1 MFRRLLILQLL
12 ALGGLSSVFLLPKVP
27 DLQSSA
33 IVTDSQDHPDL
44 PGILVSTGWTAG
56 PRIKPAE
63 KELQALADDTNFARR
78 DYTRQVAGEMN
89 PNILETLQASIVL
102 SGKDLNNSLHRP
114 ERCLP
119 AQGLNIQ
126 SSTEMP
132 VPLPGG
138 NSFKL
143 TKLHCT
149 ATDKRTGNSYVY
161 LNYYWFVGHD
171 SFKNT
176 HYGRTLKDM
185 KDRLLQGYD
194 QRWAYITVSLNLV
207 TGQFQDETGRVRV
220 MKAPDEAGADRM
232 VTDFI
237 RELAPEIVRLK
248 DIKDWD

>member
-1 MFRRLLILQLL
+1 MFRRLLILQIL
-12 ALGGLSSVFLLPKVP
+12 ALGGLGSVFLLPKAP
-27 DLQSSA
+27 HMQSSA
-33 IVTDSQDHPDL
+33 IITDSQDHPDL
-44 PGILVSTGWTAG
+44 PSVMVTTGWTAG
-56 PRIKPAE
+56 PRLKPAE
-63 KELQALADDTNFARR
+63 KELAALADDTNFARR
-78 DYTRQVAGEMN
+78 DYTRQAPGEMN
-89 PNILETLQASIVL
+89 PNVMETLQASIVL

-132 VPLPGG
+132 VALKGG
-138 NSFKL
+138 KTIKL

-149 ATDKRTGNSYVY
+149 ATDKRTGNPYVY

-185 KDRLLQGYD
+185 KDRLFQGYD
-194 QRWAYITVSLNLV
+194 QRWGYITVSLNLV
-207 TGQFQDETGRVRV
+207 TGQFQDDMGRIRV
-220 MKAPDEAGADRM
+220 MKSPDEAGADRM
-232 VTDFI
+232 VAEFVA
-237 RELAPEIVRLK
+237 ELAPEIVRLQ